1 MKILFIMS
9 ILLAVG
15 CGQKDKTYPTQKS
28 ATIQKP
34 VQLPNSE
41 KPKRPD
47 YAIKAP
53 DFTLKTVDGK
63 LFKLSENKG
72 KVILLNF
79 WGTWCGPCRREI
91 PDFNELH
98 KKYRKNGLEIVGITL
113 KRSPYETTETI
124 ASFMKDWDMDY
135 TILTDIEDLSLI
147 HI

>member
-9 ILLAVG
+9 IFIAIS

-34 VQLPNSE
+34 VELPSGQ
-41 KPKRPD
+41 PKRPE

-53 DFTLKTVDGK
+53 DFTLKTVDGR

-79 WGTWCGPCRREI
+79 WSLFDLWFIWPTYSWI
-91 PDFNELH
+91 NLFLFAT
-98 KKYRKNGLEIVGITL
+98 KN
-113 KRSPYETTETI
+113 
-124 ASFMKDWDMDY
+124 
-135 TILTDIEDLSLI
+135 
-147 HI
+147 